1 VRRAAL
7 ALAIVTT
14 LSGRAVTSGATAAQA
29 SRPDAIAM
37 IVHHSNPVAGLS
49 LAELRRIF
57 LFETQTWP
65 HGRKITVVMRE
76 KGQPERAVAIRLVC
90 GMSEA
95 EYDRHLLFQTFRGTL
110 GWGPRSIRTAEAMIR
125 FVFNAPGAIGYVPAD
140 VADSTT
146 RVLRIDGRLP
156 GEAGYPLRAAVA
168 RSNGAW

>member
-1 VRRAAL
+1 
-7 ALAIVTT
+7 
-14 LSGRAVTSGATAAQA
+14 
-29 SRPDAIAM
+29 
-37 IVHHSNPVAGLS
+37 
-49 LAELRRIF
+49 
-57 LFETQTWP
+57 
-65 HGRKITVVMRE
+65 
-76 KGQPERAVAIRLVC
+76 VC